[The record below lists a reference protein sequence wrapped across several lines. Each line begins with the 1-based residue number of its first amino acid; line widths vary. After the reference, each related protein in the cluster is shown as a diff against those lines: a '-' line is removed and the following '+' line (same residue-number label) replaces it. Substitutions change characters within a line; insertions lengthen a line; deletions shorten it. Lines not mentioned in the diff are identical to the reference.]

1 MANVGELFIMLGFE
15 VNEAKLRNFSDGID
29 GIKTN
34 MGLLA
39 GITAGAVYGLDKFLA
54 TPIESATTLENL
66 SDLIGVAAEVIQ
78 KWEYAANAANPLFSK
93 EAAGES
99 IKNIQNVFAAIASGS
114 SGAPTNSFLAMGLNQ
129 NDAQKMNAIQFLEYV
144 RKHFQQIL
152 EYENK
157 LHAGKGL
164 QFMQQDLQA
173 LGVASGMWQMLKES
187 QSDFDKSMSASNSS
201 EKQLE
206 QNKKLLKSINDLSLA
221 WDNFKMNMVGGNAD
235 SIIHALDK
243 VEQHAKY
250 VRDGFNKINDD
261 VKVGAA
267 VIAAGLAV
275 AFSPLFAAGAAAAE
289 VIYLLDI
296 LGKNNWHKTWQ
307 DWKTRDWSKDITG
320 DQSPTGDQS
329 QHPGD
334 MWMMNQSNKMKDF
347 IRKMF
352 GGASDSHSGSL
363 SNPAQKKMD
372 DFFLKNQV
380 YIDHINAEARFL
392 RSNPLTRDQK
402 SNQDDVMRDIDK
414 FVQTNHFNVQTNT
427 FDEPTIRTLVK
438 EMEDSSLK
446 LLQSKTGNH

>member
-66 SDLIGVAAEVIQ
+66 SDLIGIAANVIQ
-78 KWEYAANAANPLFSK
+78 KWEYAANSANPLFSK

-99 IKNIQNVFAAIASGS
+99 IKNIRDVMKEISMGA
-114 SGAPTNSFLAMGLNQ
+114 SGAPSNSWQNMLLNQ
-129 NDAQKMNAIQFLEYV
+129 NDAQKMSAIQFLEYI
-144 RKHFQQIL
+144 RKHFKEIL
-152 EYENK
+152 AYEEKIRGVGNGT
-157 LHAGKGL
+157 AG
-164 QFMQQDLQA
+164 MQKDLQA
-173 LGVASGMWQMLKES
+173 LGVASGMWQMITES
-187 QSDFDKSMSASNSS
+187 QADFDKAVAASNSGQ
-201 EKQLE
+201 KQLDE
-206 QNKKLLKSINDLSLA
+206 NKKLLKSINDLSLA

-235 SIIHALDK
+235 TIIHSLETI
-243 VEQHAKY
+243 EQHAKY
-250 VRDGFNKINDD
+250 VKDGFNKINHD

-275 AFSPLFAAGAAAAE
+275 AFSPLFTAGLAAAE
-289 VIYLLDI
+289 VILLLDI
-296 LGKNNWHKTWQ
+296 LGRTDWHKLWN
-307 DWKTRDWSKDITG
+307 RDFKKDIT
-320 DQSPTGDQS
+320 DNNVPIGDQS

-334 MWMMNQSNKMKDF
+334 VWMINQSNKMKDF

-352 GGASDSHSGSL
+352 GGNSSDSHSGTM

-392 RSNPLTRDQK
+392 RSNQLTKEQK
-402 SNQDDVMRDIDK
+402 SNEDDVTRDIDK
-414 FVQTNHFNVQTNT
+414 FIQTNHFNVQTNS
-427 FDEPTIRTLVK
+427 FDEPTIRTLVR
-438 EMEDSSLK
+438 EMEQSSLNI
-446 LLQSKTGNH
+446 LQSKVGNQ